1 MMNAASQPKQKEDA
15 SQPSAQ
21 PVELTEEAFEKA
33 WEAIVS
39 ELKPKLRALLT
50 SVKHEFNKE
59 EATLT
64 QFVANDLQ
72 RDWIMSNMHFILED
86 KLRKALGGHAVK
98 ILVEVLPPEQVKVNT
113 EYMPTEVAKAMIKDS
128 PQMESFSREFDL
140 DVS

>member
-1 MMNAASQPKQKEDA
+1 M
-15 SQPSAQ
+15 
-21 PVELTEEAFEKA
+21 
-33 WEAIVS
+33 S
-39 ELKPKLRALLT
+39 EQKPKLRALLT
-50 SVKHEFNKE
+50 SVKHVFDKD